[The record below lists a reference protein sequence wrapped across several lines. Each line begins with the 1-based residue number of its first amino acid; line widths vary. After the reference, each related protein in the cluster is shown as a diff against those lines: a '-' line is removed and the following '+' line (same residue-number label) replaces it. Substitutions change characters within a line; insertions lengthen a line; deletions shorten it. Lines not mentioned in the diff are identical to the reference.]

1 MWKENQVVKSRE
13 QLIRKIEAQ
22 IAVADE
28 IGSDF
33 ISLIKGEG
41 KAIIRLLEE
50 DEERIAIMAEGNLND
65 KELLR
70 VKDND
75 IHHMSLI
82 IDEFEKE
89 KQRNPVIVCPHCGK
103 RVK

>member
-1 MWKENQVVKSRE
+1 MWKEDQVVKSRE

-41 KAIIRLLEE
+41 KAIIKLLEE
-50 DEERIAIMAEGNLND
+50 DEERIAIMAEGNLNN
-65 KELLR
+65 K
-70 VKDND
+70 
-75 IHHMSLI
+75 
-82 IDEFEKE
+82 
-89 KQRNPVIVCPHCGK
+89 
-103 RVK
+103 

>member
-1 MWKENQVVKSRE
+1 MKSRE

-41 KAIIRLLEE
+41 KAILNIMEEQKPLTQASESVITHLMIIHTWAEFALEKDLRFFEAAHLKNIVAWTE
-50 DEERIAIMAEGNLND
+50 DAVKLI
-65 KELLR
+65 KEA
-70 VKDND
+70 K
-75 IHHMSLI
+75 
-82 IDEFEKE
+82 K
-89 KQRNPVIVCPHCGK
+89 
-103 RVK
+103 

>member
-1 MWKENQVVKSRE
+1 MGKDRE

-50 DEERIAIMAEGNLND
+50 DEERIAIMVE
-65 KELLR
+65 
-70 VKDND
+70 
-75 IHHMSLI
+75 
-82 IDEFEKE
+82 
-89 KQRNPVIVCPHCGK
+89 
-103 RVK
+103 